1 MITILLVDDDPL
13 IHDTLAAILPAEYR
27 VVGARTPPQA
37 LERLEAEQP
46 DVVLMDVALGSANG
60 IEVVRQVNARADAP
74 PVVMISA
81 HDDVELVVE
90 AMRAGAIDY
99 LIKPLALDKLRG
111 TVRQA
116 VAMRR
121 RPAAAAMEGL
131 IGSSPQM
138 QRVRDEITIYAPAN
152 ASVVVSGESGVGKEV
167 VARNLHESSPRTDQP
182 WVAINCGA
190 IAPTIIESELFGT
203 ERGAFT
209 DATRR
214 PGCFERAD
222 RGTLFLDEISEMGND
237 LQVKLLR
244 VLEARELTRVG
255 GTRTIPVDVRTI
267 AASNAVLS
275 DLMAAGRFRTDLYY
289 RLGVLLIHVPPLRER
304 RQDIVELAYHFL
316 PSELRLTPQATAK
329 LEEHHWPGNVRELRN
344 VIERASLLA
353 AAQPADRRTVDAS
366 AIRVG
371 F

>member
-27 VVGARTPPQA
+27 VTGARTAPEA
-37 LERLEAEQP
+37 FERIESEQP
-46 DVVLMDVALGSANG
+46 DVVLMDVALGTADG
-60 IEVVRQVNARADAP
+60 IEVVRQVNTRPDAP
-74 PVVMISA
+74 PMVMISA

-121 RPAAAAMEGL
+121 RPAATAMEGL

-138 QRVRDEITIYAPAN
+138 QRLREEVALYAPAN
-152 ASVVVSGESGVGKEV
+152 SPVVVSGESGVGKEV
-167 VARNLHESSPRTDQP
+167 VARSLHASSPRAGRP

-190 IAPTIIESELFGT
+190 IAPTIIETELFGS
-203 ERGAFT
+203 ERGAYT

-222 RGTLFLDEISEMGND
+222 QGTLFLDEIGEMGSD

-244 VLEARELTRVG
+244 VLEAQELTRVG
-255 GTRTIPVDVRTI
+255 GTNTIPVNVRTL
-267 AASNAVLS
+267 AASNAELA
-275 DLMAAGRFRTDLYY
+275 DLRSTGRFRLDLYY
-289 RLGVLLIHVPPLRER
+289 RLSVLMIHVPPLRER

-316 PSELRLTPQATAK
+316 PAELRLTPPTIAK
-329 LEEHHWPGNVRELRN
+329 LEEHDWPGNVRELRN
-344 VIERASLLA
+344 VMDRARLLA
-353 AAQPADRRTVDAS
+353 AAQPGDRRTVDAN
-366 AIRVG
+366 AIR
-371 F
+371 FQ

>member
-1 MITILLVDDDPL
+1 
-13 IHDTLAAILPAEYR
+13 
-27 VVGARTPPQA
+27 
-37 LERLEAEQP
+37 
-46 DVVLMDVALGSANG
+46 
-60 IEVVRQVNARADAP
+60 
-74 PVVMISA
+74 
-81 HDDVELVVE
+81 
-90 AMRAGAIDY
+90 MRAGAIDY

-138 QRVRDEITIYAPAN
+138 QRVRDEITIYAPAH

-167 VARNLHESSPRTDQP
+167 VARNLHESSPIRQP
-182 WVAINCGA
+182 VGQLINCGA

-237 LQVKLLR
+237 LQ
-244 VLEARELTRVG
+244 
-255 GTRTIPVDVRTI
+255 
-267 AASNAVLS
+267 
-275 DLMAAGRFRTDLYY
+275 
-289 RLGVLLIHVPPLRER
+289 
-304 RQDIVELAYHFL
+304 
-316 PSELRLTPQATAK
+316 ATAK